1 MPTRRARSPRRRT
14 RRAAGRTARSVRA
27 AAVRAVE
34 QVLSSDAAFALL
46 VRRLEEAGWR
56 VEREPRAK
64 AAAPGEARS
73 ARGEH

>member
-14 RRAAGRTARSVRA
+14 AGRTARSVRA

-34 QVLSSDAAFALL
+34 HVLSSDAAFALL

-56 VEREPRAK
+56 VER
-64 AAAPGEARS
+64 
-73 ARGEH
+73 